1 MKLFKV
7 TIEYDYVVVAKNAID
22 ARDVASRYVHESL
35 SDCFD
40 SSDFRITEY
49 TPGSVDYWTGDLEP
63 YGGHKTTDEYLKDRE

>member
-7 TIEYDYVVVAKNAID
+7 TIEYDYIVVAKNAID

-40 SSDFRITEY
+40 SSDFMITEY

>member
-22 ARDVASRYVHESL
+22 ARDVASRYAHESL
-35 SDCFD
+35 SDCFY

-49 TPGSVDYWTGDLEP
+49 TPGSVDWTGDLEP
-63 YGGHKTTDEYLKDRE
+63 YGGHKTTDEYLKDIE

>member
-22 ARDVASRYVHESL
+22 ARDVASMHIHEAL

-40 SSDFRITEY
+40 SSDCRITEY
-49 TPGSVDYWTGDLEP
+49 TGSVDWTGDLEP
-63 YGGHKTTDEYLKDRE
+63 YGGHQTTDEYLKDRE